1 MRFKPLVFAI
11 AAIGGF
17 MPLFAAETAVEL
29 PEVVVQA
36 PAPVATRSVSD
47 ISAATIAR
55 EQPQDLKALLQ
66 NETGE
71 AVTKLQRTRQGND
84 GVNIRGLTGNRI
96 GMGIDDIP
104 LPEAQ
109 ESRIFA
115 STGLA
120 FGRGNFIEPAVLR
133 SATVARG
140 AEAEGLAGSVQF
152 KTLEPEDLLQ
162 GRSSGGYIQGAY
174 QSADKSYTTG
184 GGVAAEAGIWQG
196 MLAGVY
202 RNGHETETRGNVGGT
217 GQTRTEA
224 DPQDYNSR
232 YFLTKHQFQLNP
244 DHSLS
249 LTAERLRRNQWLNQL
264 SQLSNTYSSDQTRDN
279 NTRNRVSLAH
289 HYQGGN
295 PAFQQADTQ
304 LYWQD
309 SRTDNLRVRSGNST
323 RTDIGQSR
331 DRVWGLSSEAV
342 SGFDSGRLQQNWRYG
357 LRFARHDLSYRA
369 DQYPVSNSPFSPI
382 HDPSADTVRT
392 TAAVYAE
399 GSLDFGNWVLQPGLR
414 LDYYRLSPDSNGY
427 NQISSDLAVVK
438 KQSRFAA
445 SPHIG
450 AVWKLH
456 PAFQPYARYS
466 RGFHAPSS
474 QQLSSSWGMSGIYSI
489 IGNSNLKPEY
499 ADNFEL
505 GARGKNGGFEYQ
517 IAAYNNLYKNFIDYQ
532 TRQNYI
538 PGRQL
543 WLIQYENF
551 DRARIY
557 GAEANASW
565 QFAPHWKLNGA
576 IAFSRGYT
584 KNGSDV
590 AGSGENNEGKQAINS
605 ILPLKMQLGLAY
617 ETERWGSNV
626 LVSRVNGKSSAQI
639 SGDMYNPT
647 RHYTLVD
654 LGAYWRPTKKLSLTA
669 GVNNVF
675 NQKYWNW
682 GDISYLA
689 ARSTYSGAFDQSLGR
704 NVASSFNATNAEA
717 FTAPGRNFNLG
728 LRYAF

>member
-1 MRFKPLVFAI
+1 MRLNPFMFAI
-11 AAIGGF
+11 AALSG
-17 MPLFAAETAVEL
+17 MPVYAAETEVEL
-29 PEVVVQA
+29 PEVAVSA
-36 PAPVATRSVSD
+36 PAPVPARTVSEINAED
-47 ISAATIAR
+47 IAR
-55 EQPQDLKALLQ
+55 RQPNDVKALLK
-66 NETGE
+66 NEWGV
-71 AVTKLQRTRQGND
+71 AVTQAQRTRQGND
-84 GVNIRGLTGNRI
+84 GVNIRGLTGNRV
-96 GMGIDDIP
+96 GMGIDGIP

-115 STGLA
+115 SSGLA
-120 FGRGNFIEPAVLR
+120 FGRGNFIEPTSLR

-152 KTLEPEDLLQ
+152 KTLEPEDLLK
-162 GRSSGGYIQGAY
+162 GRDGGGYIQGGY
-174 QSADKSYTTG
+174 QSADQSYTTS
-184 GGVAAEAGIWQG
+184 GGVAAESGIWQG
-196 MLAGVY
+196 MLVGTY
-202 RNGHETETRGNVGGT
+202 RNGHETETRGDVGGS

-232 YFLTKHQFQLNP
+232 YFLTKHQFQLSP
-244 DHSLS
+244 TQSLS
-249 LTAERLRRNQWLNQL
+249 LTAEHLRRNQWINQL
-264 SQLSNTYSSDQTRDN
+264 SQLTNAYTSDQTRDT

-295 PAFQQADTQ
+295 PALQQLDTQ

-309 SRTDNLRVRSGNST
+309 SRTDNLRVRSGAST

-342 SGFDSGRLQQNWRYG
+342 SNFASDGLNQNWRYG
-357 LRFARHDLSYRA
+357 LQFARHDLSYKAER
-369 DQYPVSNSPFSPI
+369 YPEVAGMFSPI

-392 TAAVYAE
+392 TAAVHAD

-414 LDYYRLSPDSNGY
+414 LDYYRLSPDTDGY
-427 NQISSDLAVVK
+427 NQISSDLATIK
-438 KQSRFAA
+438 KQSRFAV
-445 SPHIG
+445 SPRIG

-456 PAFQPYARYS
+456 PAFQPYAQYA

-474 QQLSSSWGMSGIYSI
+474 QQLSSSWGISGIYSI
-489 IGNSNLKPEY
+489 IGNGNLKPEY

-505 GARGKNGGFEYQ
+505 GARGKSSNFEYQ
-517 IAAYNNLYKNFIDYQ
+517 IAGYNNLYKNFIDYQ
-532 TRQNYI
+532 TLQTYI

-565 QFAPHWKLNGA
+565 QFAPHWKLNGG

-590 AGSGENNEGKQAINS
+590 AGSGDNNEGKQPINS

-617 ETERWGSNV
+617 ETERWGGNF
-626 LVSRVNGKSSAQI
+626 LVSRVNGKSSSQI

-654 LGAYWRPTKKLSLTA
+654 MTAYWRPTKKLSLTA

-689 ARSTYSGAFDQSLGR
+689 ARSSYSGAFDQSLGSS
-704 NVASSFNATNAEA
+704 VASAFNATNAEA

-728 LRYAF
+728 LRYEF